1 MERITDKYVFF
12 WGSVLSNWYHAPFNY
27 KNHHFE
33 NSEQAFMWEKANY
46 FGDTEM
52 AELILKTPAPNENK
66 MLGKK
71 VKNFNAGEWLT
82 AGYPIMVDVCYEKFK
97 QNPSMKNELLS
108 TGDKIIVEASPY
120 DVIWGIG
127 LHWEDDAV
135 LDEKNWR
142 GQNLLG
148 KALMDVR
155 EKL

>member
-1 MERITDKYVFF
+1 M
-12 WGSVLSNWYHAPFNY
+12 Y
-27 KNHHFE
+27 KNIHFE

-46 FGDTEM
+46 FGDTEI
-52 AELILKTPAPNENK
+52 ANEILHTPNPKENK
-66 MLGKK
+66 MLGRKI
-71 VKNFNAGEWLT
+71 KNFNAAKWLV
-82 AGYPIMVDVCYEKFK
+82 AGYDVMVDVCYAKFD
-97 QNPSMKNELLS
+97 QNPSMKKQLLS

-120 DVIWGIG
+120 DVVWGIG